1 MQVML
6 INQYFLSSVI
16 FMTENADYIERKATA
31 ETDDT
36 FMA

>member
-6 INQYFLSSVI
+6 INQFYLSSVI
-16 FMTENADYIERKATA
+16 LMTENADYIERKATA
-31 ETDDT
+31 ETDET